1 MDQLTRDNLILCL
14 YLPALSKAKFAL
26 IRNDLKSMQHAVGG
40 FIETTALGGH
50 QLIINEEGL
59 FRQLPINEHIAW
71 IRGDVVLVDIDGDK
85 FASLKTC
92 PCCGRA
98 ISAESLIEQG
108 VILEVI
114 GR

>member
-1 MDQLTRDNLILCL
+1 MDKSLILCL
-14 YLPALSKAKFAL
+14 YFPALGKARLAL
-26 IRNDLKSMQHAVGG
+26 IRNDLKSVQRAVGG
-40 FIETTALGGH
+40 YIETASLGGH
-50 QLIINEEGL
+50 TLIVNEEGL
-59 FRQLPINEHIAW
+59 LKQLPVNEHIAW
-71 IRGDVVLVDIDGDK
+71 IRGDAVLVDVDGDE

-114 GR
+114 GDVSH